1 MKKLFAILLAAAM
14 TATLSVPAFASTIDQ
29 DVPAGTVANNSST
42 DEGSKTLAEALTD
55 TPAQSKGEGD
65 YSIGVSGT
73 YQTSS
78 TTAKDVISVDIA
90 WAGLHFTYAD
100 RVVYDPNAHED
111 VHKGEWSNNKGSI
124 TVKNHSNV
132 EIDAKIAYKSTDSN
146 VHGYFYEAEAAQ
158 TGKTG
163 EQTITLESAEGKR
176 RDDDNAQND
185 QTPTGTVYFG
195 IGGAAIAKDDPNLG
209 TITVKI
215 AKPTWTDVSTASGLT
230 SGGRLKLTENINVGT
245 SYSAPSVTLENCSTI
260 DLNGKKISGSNM
272 QSLISVTADACAVQ
286 NGTLENTNTAS
297 TTAKVVWV
305 PVANITLRL
314 EQCTLTANSSCV
326 ALWIS
331 LGSSTVIAKDCTFNG
346 NINNS
351 GTLELSGNIELTG
364 TISGSGTV
372 KCLAGTYNFDPTD
385 YVDAENYTVTEDSG
399 TYTVTAK
406 A

>member
-1 MKKLFAILLAAAM
+1 
-14 TATLSVPAFASTIDQ
+14 
-29 DVPAGTVANNSST
+29 
-42 DEGSKTLAEALTD
+42 
-55 TPAQSKGEGD
+55 
-65 YSIGVSGT
+65 
-73 YQTSS
+73 
-78 TTAKDVISVDIA
+78 
-90 WAGLHFTYAD
+90 
-100 RVVYDPNAHED
+100 
-111 VHKGEWSNNKGSI
+111 
-124 TVKNHSNV
+124 
-132 EIDAKIAYKSTDSN
+132 
-146 VHGYFYEAEAAQ
+146 
-158 TGKTG
+158 
-163 EQTITLESAEGKR
+163 
-176 RDDDNAQND
+176 
-185 QTPTGTVYFG
+185 
-195 IGGAAIAKDDPNLG
+195 
-209 TITVKI
+209 
-215 AKPTWTDVSTASGLT
+215 
-230 SGGRLKLTENINVGT
+230 
-245 SYSAPSVTLENCSTI
+245 
-260 DLNGKKISGSNM
+260 M

-286 NGTLENTNTAS
+286 NGTLENTNTAPI
-297 TTAKVVWV
+297 TAKVVWV